1 MLRTLFLA
9 LSMLLSATLTFAQTT
24 SATTATVTG
33 TVTDQQGGVLPG
45 VTASL
50 SGPSM
55 MGVQTQVSDSM
66 GLYRFVSIPP
76 GEYKLV
82 FELAGFATITRE
94 GVRLT
99 AGFTATINTQMG
111 VATLTENVQVTGESP
126 VVDTQSTTINTT
138 FDKDTLANLPS
149 ARDYW
154 AVLSEAPGVK
164 LARIDVGGSAAG
176 TQTGYFVYGTTGQNR
191 PMVEG
196 INSTEG
202 TGAFGNYVD
211 YGSFQEISIGS
222 GASSAESP
230 VPGVYTVLVSKSGGN
245 RYSGSFYG
253 DYESKDWQSYNIN
266 EEQIASG
273 VTGGG
278 GLEPRDVNRLNSYRD
293 LNADIGG
300 FMKRDAVWWYAS
312 VRSLDSSI
320 RYTNFPVKPHE
331 THLGNFTSK
340 LTYQLSQNNKLI
352 GYYQPSTKVQKNR
365 LDRQTLG
372 GTAAIHLTEDASF
385 RQDYSPLL
393 WKAEWNSVISP
404 STFLEIRT
412 GQFGYS
418 WPDTPNGT
426 GVSYEDLNTSIVSGR
441 ARARQLNIQRTQ
453 VLGSLS
459 MFKDNFGGNHNF
471 KVGWEWFRETS
482 TPQRFAGSYNDVLH
496 ILRSG
501 VPSEVMLFEPAK
513 SENGLYTLGLYAQD
527 TWRLNNRVTVNA
539 GVRFDHYRNFLPEQ
553 EHAAGQFTPEAL
565 VFPAVDDV
573 NTWNLVAPRIGMS
586 FALTSDSRTVVK
598 ANYGQYWWNPGAA
611 LSQDV
616 NPNPETWNRRYVW
629 TDINGDL
636 VWQRGEEGR
645 LNSSAGGITSV
656 QLAENLK
663 DSYTQEVALWLER
676 EVIANFGVRTGG
688 VWRGERQLA
697 MQFNANRPFSAFNV
711 PVTVQDPGADG
722 VRGTADDGASFTAF
736 NLAAENLS
744 LPVVNTYDNVPGA
757 ADYYTWEVTATK
769 RMSDRWSGMFSF
781 THTWS
786 EAQEKDYFGQVFR
799 QNDLPITPN
808 DLINTEPDGKVKYTD
823 WSLKLHGT
831 YEAPWGIKVS
841 PMLRHQAGQNYART
855 FTAVLNYGTIRFPA
869 EPINTNRQ
877 DNVNVV
883 DFRAEK
889 VIRVGAS
896 MTFAPFIDLYNV
908 FNANPVQNLT
918 WASGSSFLRPTN
930 IVPPRVA
937 RIGAKVNW

>member
-1 MLRTLFLA
+1 MIRTSLFT
-9 LSMLLSATLTFAQTT
+9 LSMLLSASLAVAQTT

-33 TVTDQQGGVLPG
+33 TVTDEQSGVLPG
-45 VTASL
+45 VAVTL

-55 MGVQTQVSDSM
+55 MGVQTQVSDGT

-82 FELAGFATITRE
+82 FELSGFAALTRD

-99 AGFTATINTQMG
+99 AGFTATINSQMG

-126 VVDTQSTTINTT
+126 VVDTQSTAINTT
-138 FDKDTLANLPS
+138 FDKDMLANLPS

-154 AVLSEAPGVK
+154 AILSEAPGVK

-176 TQTGYFVYGTTGQNR
+176 TQTNYFVYGTTGQNR

-196 INSTEG
+196 INSTES
-202 TGAFGNYVD
+202 TGSFGNYVD
-211 YGSFQEISIGS
+211 YGSFQEVSIGS

-245 RYSGSFYG
+245 RYTGSFYG
-253 DYESKDWQSYNIN
+253 DYESKDWQSFNIN
-266 EEQIASG
+266 ADQVAAG

-278 GLEPRDVNRLNSYRD
+278 GLEPKDVNRLSSYRD

-300 FMKRDAVWWYAS
+300 FMKRDTIWWYAS
-312 VRSLDSSI
+312 VRSLDSAV

-340 LTYQLSQNNKLI
+340 LTYQLSRNNKVI

-365 LDRQTLG
+365 LDRQLLG
-372 GTAAIHLTEDASF
+372 GTAAIHLTDDASF

-393 WKAEWNSVISP
+393 WKAEWNSVVSP
-404 STFLEIRT
+404 STFFEVRT

-418 WPDTPNGT
+418 WPDTANGT
-426 GVSYEDLNTSIVSGR
+426 GVSYEDLNTSLVSGK
-441 ARARQLNIQRTQ
+441 ARSRQLNIQRTQ

-459 MFKDNFGGNHNF
+459 YFKNDFGGNHNL

-496 ILRSG
+496 VLRSG
-501 VPSEVMLFEPAK
+501 LPSEVMLFEPAK

-527 TWRLNNRVTVNA
+527 AWRLGSRLTLNL

-553 EHAAGQFTPEAL
+553 EHAAGQFTTQPI

-573 NTWNLVAPRIGMS
+573 NTWNLFAPRLGMS
-586 FALTSDSRTVVK
+586 YALTSDGKTVLK

-611 LSQDV
+611 LSQDI
-616 NPNPETWNRRYVW
+616 NPNPEVWNRRYVW
-629 TDINGDL
+629 NDLNGDL
-636 VWQRGEEGR
+636 RWQPGEEGR
-645 LNSSAGGITSV
+645 LNSSAGGLASV
-656 QLAENLK
+656 VLADDLK
-663 DSYTQEVALWLER
+663 DTYTQEVAFWLER
-676 EVIANFGVRTGG
+676 EVMANFGVRTGA
-688 VWRGERQLA
+688 VWRGERDLA

-711 PVTVQDPGADG
+711 PVTVRDPGPDG
-722 VRGTADDGASFTAF
+722 LTGNTDDGPSLTAF
-736 NLAAENLS
+736 NLAPEYTT
-744 LPVVNTYDNVPGA
+744 LPVVNTYANVPGG
-757 ADYYTWEVTATK
+757 ADYYTWEITATK
-769 RMSDRWSGMFSF
+769 RMSNRWSGMFSF

-831 YEAPWGIKVS
+831 YEGPWGLKVS
-841 PMLRHQAGQNYART
+841 PMLRHQSGQNFGRT
-855 FTAVLNYGTIRFPA
+855 FTAVMNHGTIRIPA
-869 EPINTNRQ
+869 EPLNTRRQ
-877 DNVNVV
+877 ENVNVF

-889 VIRVGAS
+889 VIRLDAS
-896 MTFAPFIDLYNV
+896 FTVAPFVDVYNV
-908 FNANPVQNLT
+908 LNANPVQNLT
-918 WASGSSFLRPTN
+918 WASGASFLRPTN

-937 RIGAKVNW
+937 RVGAKVNW